1 MKKPKPDEPEPELE
15 TRGYPR
21 AQNVAKNVR
30 EIHHYE
36 PNLVRKQVEL
46 VFFVLFGPIYSL
58 GHIFESFIVDL
69 LVSSKH
75 KPDKPE
81 NPNF

>member
-46 VFFVLFGPIYSL
+46 FFFVLFGPIYSL